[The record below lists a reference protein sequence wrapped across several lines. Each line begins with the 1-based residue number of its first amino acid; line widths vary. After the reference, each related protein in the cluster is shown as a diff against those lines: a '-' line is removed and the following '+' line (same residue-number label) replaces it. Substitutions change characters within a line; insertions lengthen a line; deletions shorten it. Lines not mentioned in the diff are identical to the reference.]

1 MESSPL
7 PSQAP
12 GSRRVEIPAPRP
24 PLRPGEVLVTG
35 DIVQDRTVLT
45 ADLHA
50 QAEEAVNVR
59 YITRHV
65 QEVHRVQGVPLHR
78 VLAEVRL
85 RTDDHRKKDHLSF
98 AVVARSEDGYQV
110 VLSWAEIAPD
120 LGACAALLA
129 TRYNGQILTRPT
141 LVVPHDGHANRYVR
155 NICCL
160 QLSRVDPESAS

>member
-1 MESSPL
+1 METP

-12 GSRRVEIPAPRP
+12 GIHGVEIPAPRL
-24 PLRPGEVLVTG
+24 PLRPGEVLITG
-35 DIVQDRTVLT
+35 DIAQDGTILT

-50 QAEEAVNVR
+50 QAEEVIDVH
-59 YITRHV
+59 YVTRHV
-65 QEVHRVQGVPLHR
+65 HEVHQVQGVPLHR
-78 VLAEVRL
+78 VLAEVSL

-98 AVVARSEDGYQV
+98 VVLARSEDGYRV

-141 LVVPHDGHANRYVR
+141 LVVPHDRHANRYVR
-155 NICCL
+155 NIRCL
-160 QLSRVDPESAS
+160 QLSRVDSASAT